1 MGAIVIICHCGSDN
15 VNHVRALETDV
26 GIYEHVF
33 LCKTCETTMVF
44 RVSQILTCQMEKE
57 NLT

>member
-33 LCKTCETTMVF
+33 LCKTCKTTMVF